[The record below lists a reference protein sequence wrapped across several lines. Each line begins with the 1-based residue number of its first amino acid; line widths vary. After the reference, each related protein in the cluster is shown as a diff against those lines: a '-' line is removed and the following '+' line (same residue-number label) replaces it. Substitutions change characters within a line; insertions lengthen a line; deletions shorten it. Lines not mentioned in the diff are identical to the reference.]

1 MSVYRVL
8 VLTQNL
14 LFLLVEHCGDN
25 QSSFSI
31 ITMRTSE
38 YGKNG
43 KSSEEADDQVTSTR
57 TYTNFERA
65 CQLKYLLSS
74 SSSFINIARELF
86 RLNMT
91 HPKIL
96 QTAVIHNSGE
106 TDAKL
111 SLDYANEFIQHKCL
125 PDSQTWFPLL
135 SYMGDSRIQ
144 LSLDQLVEEICRGF
158 ETLRSYQRPACNC
171 PFTDTLYA
179 TLENDMRCKG
189 LVSGIWDL
197 GWRNG
202 FSVEGVEQA
211 LTDLEKMVV
220 SELIDEVLS

>member
-1 MSVYRVL
+1 M
-8 VLTQNL
+8 
-14 LFLLVEHCGDN
+14 
-25 QSSFSI
+25 I
-31 ITMRTSE
+31 IIYE
-38 YGKNG
+38 
-43 KSSEEADDQVTSTR
+43 
-57 TYTNFERA
+57 
-65 CQLKYLLSS
+65 
-74 SSSFINIARELF
+74 IN
-86 RLNMT
+86 
-91 HPKIL
+91 PKIL